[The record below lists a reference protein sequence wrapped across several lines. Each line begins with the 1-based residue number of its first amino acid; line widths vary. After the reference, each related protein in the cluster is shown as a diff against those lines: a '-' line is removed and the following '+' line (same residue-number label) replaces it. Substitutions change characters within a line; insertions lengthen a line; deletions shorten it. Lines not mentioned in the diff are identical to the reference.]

1 MSPHLRRTLV
11 VVGHGMVA
19 HRFVQAAIER
29 GLTETHD
36 VVVIGE
42 EPRPAYDRVALTSYF
57 ETGADA
63 LSLLP
68 EGEYDDPRVRL
79 LLGRQVVGFDPAT
92 RTVLVD
98 DAGNGQSVVAYDEL
112 VLATGAAPFVPPVP
126 GHELPGCFV
135 YRTIEDLEAIRE
147 AARGARIGAVIG
159 GGLLGLEAA
168 NALRGLGLE
177 THVVEMAPR
186 LMAVQ
191 IDEVGGATLARH
203 VEALGLT
210 VHTGAMTE
218 RILGDSQV
226 TGLALRDEEP
236 IDLDLVVF
244 SAGIRPRDALAR
256 TAGLALAERGG
267 VLVDERCQTSDPNIW
282 AIGECAAPA
291 GRMYG
296 LVAPGY
302 AMAEVVVDAI
312 LGGQGTFDGADMS
325 TKLKLLGV
333 DVASFGDAFAT
344 TEGALELVFA
354 DAVTGIYKKLV
365 VSEDGTRLLGG
376 VLVGD
381 ASGRPAGTR
390 HAAGGVDDHARRLD
404 DAGVDEGGEGQRGG
418 RGVAAGRGHRLRGR
432 YVLAMALG
440 EAVGEPAQEV
450 GRSVVV
456 AVPLPVGGGVA
467 EAEVGGQVDDLDA
480 FGVGQQVRDQRLGRS
495 VGQGQEDEVHGGG
508 GGRVDCGEHGVRV
521 GRGQAGIEVGDPRA
535 GLGVAR
541 RPGDVEVGVAVAQ
554 PQQLGPRV
562 PGAPDDADPCHPM
575 SIHRRA

>member
-42 EPRPAYDRVALTSYF
+42 EPRPAYDRVALTSFF
-57 ETGADA
+57 EVGADA

-92 RTVLVD
+92 QTVLVD
-98 DAGNGQSVVAYDEL
+98 DGQVLAYDEL

-147 AARGARIGAVIG
+147 AAAQGARTGAVIG

-168 NALRGLGLE
+168 NALRGLGLD

-191 IDEVGGATLARH
+191 IDDAGGATLARH

-218 RILGDSQV
+218 RILGDSRV
-226 TGLALRDEEP
+226 TGLALRDAEP
-236 IDLDLVVF
+236 LDLDLVVF

-267 VLVDERCQTSDPNIW
+267 VLVDERCRT
-282 AIGECAAPA
+282 
-291 GRMYG
+291 
-296 LVAPGY
+296 
-302 AMAEVVVDAI
+302 
-312 LGGQGTFDGADMS
+312 LGPER
-325 TKLKLLGV
+325 LGDRRV
-333 DVASFGDAFAT
+333 RGP
-344 TEGALELVFA
+344 
-354 DAVTGIYKKLV
+354 
-365 VSEDGTRLLGG
+365 
-376 VLVGD
+376 
-381 ASGRPAGTR
+381 GRPDVRPGRARLRDGR
-390 HAAGGVDDHARRLD
+390 GGGRRDPRRPGHLRRRGHVDQAQAARR
-404 DAGVDEGGEGQRGG
+404 R
-418 RGVAAGRGHRLRGR
+418 RGVVRRRVRHHRGRARAGLRRRGDRHLQEAGRLRGR
-432 YVLAMALG
+432 H
-440 EAVGEPAQEV
+440 PA
-450 GRSVVV
+450 
-456 AVPLPVGGGVA
+456 
-467 EAEVGGQVDDLDA
+467 
-480 FGVGQQVRDQRLGRS
+480 
-495 VGQGQEDEVHGGG
+495 
-508 GGRVDCGEHGVRV
+508 
-521 GRGQAGIEVGDPRA
+521 
-535 GLGVAR
+535 AR
-541 RPGDVEVGVAVAQ
+541 RACWSATRRRTACCGRWC
-554 PQQLGPRV
+554 PRR
-562 PGAPDDADPCHPM
+562 PT
-575 SIHRRA
+575 RASRSRPTPRS